1 MTVHGAATQRVRRAW
16 ELIKATFKEWQAD
29 NVPRLGA
36 ALSFYTV
43 FSLAPLLIIV
53 IAVAGFFLEGEAVRG
68 QISQELKG
76 LVGTEGAELIESMI
90 RGANK
95 PVTGL
100 VASVTALVTLF
111 IGATGVFVQLQD
123 ALNTMWGMPPPSGSG
138 ILRMIKNRFLSF
150 VSVLGIGFLLLVS
163 LVVNAILSGL
173 SSYMGGGIPAEA
185 KIAQA
190 IHLAVSFGGITF
202 LFALMYKLLPDV
214 KIAWKDVWI
223 GAVVTALLFTIG
235 KFLIGFYLGRSGT
248 SSVYGAAGTMVAI
261 LLWVYYAAQVFLLGA
276 EFTYVY
282 ATRCGSRC
290 GQPAPDKGQ
299 VRNARDESTGAAE
312 TPEQQPGRGARASRA
327 H

>member
-1 MTVHGAATQRVRRAW
+1 
-16 ELIKATFKEWQAD
+16 
-29 NVPRLGA
+29 
-36 ALSFYTV
+36 
-43 FSLAPLLIIV
+43 
-53 IAVAGFFLEGEAVRG
+53 
-68 QISQELKG
+68 
-76 LVGTEGAELIESMI
+76 
-90 RGANK
+90 
-95 PVTGL
+95 
-100 VASVTALVTLF
+100 
-111 IGATGVFVQLQD
+111 
-123 ALNTMWGMPPPSGSG
+123 
-138 ILRMIKNRFLSF
+138 
-150 VSVLGIGFLLLVS
+150 
-163 LVVNAILSGL
+163 
-173 SSYMGGGIPAEA
+173 
-185 KIAQA
+185 
-190 IHLAVSFGGITF
+190 
-202 LFALMYKLLPDV
+202 MYKLLPDV

-223 GAVVTALLFTIG
+223 GAVVTAFLFTIG